1 MSVRTLA
8 VAVAVVISAAAPVT
22 LARQR
27 QLPRAQAVE
36 PLQAKRTYVR
46 LANNA
51 NALLVEPLDPG
62 SKSRILA
69 INTHPDH
76 NNNFEYFIGREL
88 VGRGYRALGINYY
101 GPEETMEEFLPAIA
115 AAVRYARAVPGVEKV
130 VFATHSGGGPE
141 LTFYEE
147 VAENGPSVCQGPT
160 RISPCKGS
168 GLTGLP
174 KVDGVLLLDINIGAP
189 HRTISIDPA
198 VDTSHPR
205 RRDVAL
211 DMYAPQNGFDP
222 ESNRAKYPADFV
234 KRFFAGVH
242 ARSERLI
249 AEAQSKL
256 KAIENGEG
264 PYKDNEPFVI
274 AGMAVNAV
282 GARPNLA
289 DPRILSRTHAA
300 HLHLKADGTT
310 PVEIVRSSRNGD
322 ATAPQQR
329 DTLRDTVQNT
339 TVRHFLSFLAVRT
352 TADYALSEDSI
363 KGIDWR
369 SSANSAVGSVENIK
383 VPTLVMAATCAIH
396 LIPLETV
403 FDHSAAA
410 DKDFVA
416 VEGADHGFQ
425 PCRPEFGNTTKRAF
439 DYADAWL
446 SKPGRFESRRQ

>member
-1 MSVRTLA
+1 VRIRTLA
-8 VAVAVVISAAAPVT
+8 LAAAVAATIAAPVT
-22 LARQR
+22 IAQQQR
-27 QLPRAQAVE
+27 QPPRAQQPE
-36 PLQAKRTYVR
+36 QLQAKRTYVR

-51 NALLVEPLDPG
+51 NALLVEPLEPG
-62 SKSRILA
+62 PKSRILA

-88 VGRGYRALGINYY
+88 VARGYRALGINYY

-115 AAVRYARAVPGVEKV
+115 AAVKYARAVPGVEKV

-147 VAENGPSVCQGPT
+147 VAENGPSVCQGAT
-160 RISPCKGS
+160 RIYPCKGT

-174 KVDGVLLLDINIGAP
+174 TIDGLLLLDINIGAP

-205 RRDVAL
+205 RRDAAL

-222 ESNRAKYPADFV
+222 ESNSARYPADFV

-242 ARSERLI
+242 GRSERLI
-249 AEAQSKL
+249 ADAQSKL
-256 KAIENGEG
+256 KAIESGDG
-264 PYKDNEPFVI
+264 PYKDNQPLVV

-282 GARPNLA
+282 GARLNMA
-289 DPRILSRTHAA
+289 DARILSRTHAA
-300 HLHLKADGTT
+300 HLHLRADGTT
-310 PVEIVRSSRNGD
+310 PVEIVRSSRNGE
-322 ATAPQQR
+322 ATVPQQR

-352 TADYALSEDSI
+352 TADYALTEDSI

-369 SSANSAVGSVENIK
+369 SSANSAVGSVENIR

-403 FDHSAAA
+403 FDHSAAP

-446 SKPGRFESRRQ
+446 SKPGRF